1 MHGAEDTTKELPVCG
16 IAGYVGPAD
25 ALPVLLNA
33 LHRVEYRGYDS
44 CGVAILDGH
53 AIRVAKAVGYV
64 EDLRAST
71 APTPGTLGI
80 GHTRWATVGAP
91 SELNAHPHLDC
102 TGRVAVV
109 HNGSVENHYPLRE
122 ELRSRGHRFRSET
135 DTEVLAHLLEESGGS
150 VDGVAEALARVQGP
164 YAIAILFEGQD
175 TIIAARRGSPI
186 IVGLGDGENMVGSD
200 VPAVLEH
207 SHGFVHLEDGD
218 IATVAAN
225 NVEIYHRRE
234 LVHRRVHRVN
244 WGPEDVDKGG
254 YEHFLLKEIHEQP
267 RVLRDTLA
275 GRITAD
281 GHVDLDLKLG
291 RRTLPEELFLLGCG
305 SAHHAAMVGEAFL
318 SSLTD
323 TRVQAL
329 AASEMVRPKRRGP
342 GAWSVL
348 VSQSGETADTVD
360 AGRDARRAG
369 HFTLAL
375 SNETESSITRVAH
388 ATHHLRAGREI
399 SVAST
404 KTYLAQIVG
413 LYLLGLELFP
423 PADSRRR
430 KLVAGLR
437 RLPEAVQQVLAM
449 TPQLERLGAGLASAE
464 HAFIIGKGVN
474 YPTAL
479 EGAWKF
485 KEVAY
490 LHAEGYASGEL
501 KHGPFALLGPET
513 PVIAIMPRDET
524 YDRML
529 TAAEEIH
536 TRGAPIIALT
546 DCDNAELQSIAQ
558 SVVCLPPTEPMFSPI
573 VSTAALQLM
582 VYYCALA
589 RGCPIDRPRNLAK
602 SVTVH

>member
-1 MHGAEDTTKELPVCG
+1 MCG
-16 IAGYVGPAD
+16 IAGYVGPAE

-44 CGVAILDGH
+44 CGVAILNGH
-53 AIRVAKAVGYV
+53 GISVAKAVGYV
-64 EDLRAST
+64 EDLRAT
-71 APTPGTLGI
+71 AGPVPGGMGI

-122 ELRSRGHRFRSET
+122 ELRRRGHRFRSET
-135 DTEVLAHLLEESGGS
+135 DTEVLAHLLEETGGT
-150 VDGVAEALARVQGP
+150 VDNVAEALARVQGP
-164 YAIAILFEGQD
+164 YALAMLFDGANS
-175 TIIAARRGSPI
+175 IMAARRGSPI
-186 IVGLGDGENMVGSD
+186 ILGLGDGENTVGSD
-200 VPAVLEH
+200 VPAVVER
-207 SHGFVHLEDGD
+207 SREFVHLEDGD
-218 IATVAAN
+218 IASVSAEG
-225 NVEIYHRRE
+225 VEIWNRRE
-234 LVHRRVHRVN
+234 LVRRRVHPVN

-254 YEHFLLKEIHEQP
+254 YAHFLLKEIHEQP
-267 RVLRDTLA
+267 RVLRDTVA

-281 GHVDLDLKLG
+281 GHVNLDLKLE
-291 RRTLPEELFLLGCG
+291 RRTPPEEIFFLGCG
-305 SAHHAAMVGEAFL
+305 SAAHAAMVGEAFF
-318 SSLTD
+318 STLTG

-360 AGRDARRAG
+360 AGKDARRAG

-375 SNETESSITRVAH
+375 TNVPESSITRVAH
-388 ATHHLRAGREI
+388 QTHHLRAGGEV
-399 SVAST
+399 SVASS
-404 KTYLAQIVG
+404 KTYLAQLAG
-413 LYLLGLELFP
+413 LYMLGIALYP
-423 PADSRRR
+423 PADRRR
-430 KLVAGLR
+430 RGLVSALQ
-437 RLPEAVQQVLAM
+437 RLPEAVQQTLAM
-449 TPQLERLGAGLASAE
+449 EPQLRRLGAGLASVD

-479 EGAWKF
+479 EGALKF

-513 PVIAIMPRDET
+513 PVIAIMPRDES

-529 TAAEEIH
+529 TAVEEIH
-536 TRGAPIIALT
+536 SRGAPIIALT
-546 DCDNAELQSIAQ
+546 DCDNPELQSIAQ
-558 SVVCLPPTEPMFSPI
+558 SVVCLPPTEPMFTPV
-573 VSTAALQLM
+573 VSTVALQLM
-582 VYYCALA
+582 VYYCALE
-589 RGCPIDRPRNLAK
+589 RSCPIDRPRNLAK